1 MKMVWGSTVHSSGCS
16 RGPTNRGQPSSFISS
31 SGWKTAAA
39 AHNNERPPADLLSR
53 FVHVSSA
60 PTKGRNPPSFHFA
73 LSAECAERMQLSR
86 MNNGCSVV
94 GRKNRGRRTSKRIR
108 EKGLIG
114 KLFDSS
120 ARYFKLSK
128 DTKLRSREK
137 ENCETAAPPPSPP
150 RKRGSP
156 PNLPDSLNR
165 KSIRQWGGKSVNT
178 PILFPV
184 PPCRPHNGEEIYF
197 PPTRI
202 CDKSENEPPS
212 CFHTVSPRFR
222 YPADTHFRNEKR

>member
-1 MKMVWGSTVHSSGCS
+1 
-16 RGPTNRGQPSSFISS
+16 
-31 SGWKTAAA
+31 
-39 AHNNERPPADLLSR
+39 
-53 FVHVSSA
+53 
-60 PTKGRNPPSFHFA
+60 
-73 LSAECAERMQLSR
+73 MQLSR

-120 ARYFKLSK
+120 ARYFKPARTQSCVAERKKMARLPHPRR
-128 DTKLRSREK
+128 LRL
-137 ENCETAAPPPSPP
+137 A
-150 RKRGSP
+150 KRGSP

-165 KSIRQWGGKSVNT
+165 KSIRQWGGKSVNA
-178 PILFPV
+178 PFLFPV